1 MANDFLSVS
10 VIFLAAAVVAVP
22 IAQRLGLGSVLGYL
36 LAGIAIGPWGLGL
49 ISDVDAILH
58 FSEFGVVLLLFL
70 IGLELNPKKL
80 WQMRKPILGLGGG
93 QVVITS
99 LVITAIMMVGA
110 YGLALIGLRA
120 EISWLVDIRW
130 QDALVVGM
138 GLALSST
145 AIALRVIEE
154 QGLDGSETGQSGFA
168 VLLFQDI
175 AVIPMLAI
183 LPVLA
188 GGGGGSW
195 LDFVWMIGGIAALLI
210 GGHFLLRPLF
220 RWVVLS
226 GVREL
231 FNVAALLLV
240 IGIAV
245 VMQSLGL
252 SMALG
257 TFLAGVLLAE
267 SEYRHELEIAI
278 EPFKGLL
285 LGLFF
290 ISVGMAV
297 NLGLLVQYPLMILA
311 AVVALVSLKGFILYG
326 LARLFGT
333 RAKARSQMS
342 VILSQGGEFAFVL
355 FTAAQ
360 GEGLLGQQLNSMLL
374 VVVSLSMMTTP
385 LLLVLQNR
393 WFAYRFKS
401 TDSDLETDVIDRE
414 PRVIIAGFGRFG
426 QVVGRLLFANKIR
439 VTVLERDPS
448 QIQFLRKFGYK
459 VYYGDAT
466 QLDLL
471 RAAGAD
477 KAEAIII
484 CTDEPSEVIE
494 VVELCQQY
502 FPNLKVLARARSRVE
517 AHQLLNH
524 GVESFSRE
532 TFAGALDL
540 GRQALISLGM
550 HPYQAKRAEAHFSKL
565 DDVALRDL
573 LPQHSEDVHLA
584 TRAKE
589 ARKELEDIFEREMR
603 GERERHNG
611 WD

>member
-1 MANDFLSVS
+1 MANDVLSVS
-10 VIFLAAAVVAVP
+10 VVFLAAAVVAVP

-36 LAGIAIGPWGLGL
+36 LAGIAIGPWGLSL
-49 ISDVDAILH
+49 ITDVDAILH

-93 QVVITS
+93 QVVLTS
-99 LVITAIMMVGA
+99 AVITAIVMA
-110 YGLALIGLRA
+110 CSQFFP
-120 EISWLVDIRW
+120 EISWR
-130 QDALVVGM
+130 DALVVGM

-154 QGLDGSETGQSGFA
+154 QNLDGSETGQSGFA

-195 LDFVWMIGGIAALLI
+195 LDFVWMIGGIVALLV

-240 IGIAV
+240 IGIALG
-245 VMQSLGL
+245 MQSLGL

-297 NLGLLVQYPLMILA
+297 NLGLLLEFPLLILA
-311 AVVALVSLKGFILYG
+311 AVVALVVVKGLLLYG
-326 LARLFGT
+326 LARLFGI
-333 RAKARSQMS
+333 RAKSRSQMAA
-342 VILSQGGEFAFVL
+342 ILSQGGEFAFVL
-355 FTAAQ
+355 FTAAK
-360 GEGLLGQQLNSMLL
+360 GEGLLGESLTAFLL
-374 VVVSLSMMTTP
+374 VVVSISMMTTP
-385 LLLVLQNR
+385 LILLLQKK
-393 WFAYRFKS
+393 WFIHTFKADEE
-401 TDSDLETDVIDRE
+401 TLESDVIDRE
-414 PRVIIAGFGRFG
+414 PRVIITGFGRFG

-484 CTDEPSEVIE
+484 CADEPDEVMEI
-494 VVELCQQY
+494 VTLCQQH

-517 AHQLLNH
+517 AHQLLSH
-524 GVESFSRE
+524 GVENFSRE
-532 TFAGALDL
+532 TFASALDL
-540 GRQALISLGM
+540 GRQTLISLGM
-550 HPYQAKRAEAHFSKL
+550 HPYKAKRAEAHFRKL
-565 DDVALRDL
+565 DTTALRDL

-584 TRAKE
+584 SRSKE
-589 ARKELEDIFEREMR
+589 ARKELEEIFDREMR

>member
-1 MANDFLSVS
+1 MTNDFLVLSV
-10 VIFLAAAVVAVP
+10 VFLSAAIIAVP
-22 IAQRLGLGSVLGYL
+22 LAQKLGLGSVLGYL
-36 LAGIAIGPWGLGL
+36 IAGIIIGPWGLAL
-49 ISDVDAILH
+49 ISDVEAILH

-80 WQMRKPILGLGGG
+80 WQMRKPILGLGGS

-99 LVITAIMMVGA
+99 IVIAGIAMSFA
-110 YGLALIGLRA
+110 GLLPTITWR
-120 EISWLVDIRW
+120 
-130 QDALVVGM
+130 DAAVIGM

-154 QGLDGSETGQSGFA
+154 QQLSGSDTGKSGFA

-175 AVIPMLAI
+175 AVIPMLAL
-183 LPVLA
+183 LPALA
-188 GGGGGSW
+188 GGEGGSW
-195 LDFVWMIGGIAALLI
+195 NDAVWMLGGIALLLV

-220 RWVVLS
+220 RYVVMS

-240 IGIAV
+240 LGIALI
-245 VMQSLGL
+245 MQAFGL

-257 TFLAGVLLAE
+257 AFLAGVLLAE

-297 NLGLLVQYPLMILA
+297 NLGLLWQYPLQILA
-311 AVVALVSLKGFILYG
+311 AVLALVAVKGGVLYL
-326 LARLFGT
+326 LARIFGV
-333 RAKARSQMS
+333 REKSRSQMAA
-342 VILSQGGEFAFVL
+342 ILSQGGEFAFVL
-355 FTAAQ
+355 FTAART
-360 GEGLLGQQLNSMLL
+360 EGLLDGQLLAFLL

-385 LLLVLQNR
+385 LVLTLQNR
-393 WFAYRFKS
+393 WYVRGFQA
-401 TDSDLETDVIDRE
+401 DVEPEPETDVVDRS
-414 PRVIIAGFGRFG
+414 PQVIITGFGRFG
-426 QVVGRLLFANKIR
+426 QVIGRLLFSNKIK
-439 VTVLERDPS
+439 VTILERDPS

-459 VYYGDAT
+459 VFYGDAT

-471 RAAGAD
+471 RSAGAD

-484 CTDEPSEVIE
+484 CTDAPTEVME
-494 VVELCQQY
+494 VVALCQQH
-502 FPNLKVLARARSRVE
+502 FPHLKILARARSRVE
-517 AHQLLNH
+517 AHQLLSQ
-524 GVESFSRE
+524 GVECFSRE

-550 HPYQAKRAEAHFSKL
+550 HPYKAKRAEAHFRKI
-565 DDVALRDL
+565 DTQALRDL
-573 LPQHSEDVHLA
+573 LPQHSEEVNLA
-584 TRAKE
+584 SRQKE
-589 ARKELEDIFEREMR
+589 ARKELEEIFDREMR
-603 GERERHNG
+603 GEQERHHG

>member
-1 MANDFLSVS
+1 MTNDFLVLSV
-10 VIFLAAAVVAVP
+10 VFLSAAIIAVP
-22 IAQRLGLGSVLGYL
+22 LAQKLGLGSVLGYL
-36 LAGIAIGPWGLGL
+36 IAGIIIGPWGLAL

-80 WQMRKPILGLGGG
+80 WQMRKPILGLGGS

-99 LVITAIMMVGA
+99 IVIAGIVMGFA
-110 YGLALIGLRA
+110 GLLPTITWR
-120 EISWLVDIRW
+120 
-130 QDALVVGM
+130 DAAVIGM

-154 QGLDGSETGQSGFA
+154 QQLSGSDTGKSGFA

-175 AVIPMLAI
+175 AVIPMLAL
-183 LPVLA
+183 LPALA
-188 GGGGGSW
+188 GGEGGSW
-195 LDFVWMIGGIAALLI
+195 NDAVWMLGGIALLLV

-220 RWVVLS
+220 RYVVMS

-240 IGIAV
+240 LGIALI
-245 VMQSLGL
+245 MQAFGL

-257 TFLAGVLLAE
+257 AFLAGVLLAE

-297 NLGLLVQYPLMILA
+297 NLGLLWQYPLQILA
-311 AVVALVSLKGFILYG
+311 AVLALVAVKGGVLYL
-326 LARLFGT
+326 LARIFGV
-333 RAKARSQMS
+333 REKSRSQMAA
-342 VILSQGGEFAFVL
+342 ILSQGGEFAFVL
-355 FTAAQ
+355 FTAART
-360 GEGLLGQQLNSMLL
+360 EGLLDGQLLAFLL

-385 LLLVLQNR
+385 LVLTLQNR
-393 WFAYRFKS
+393 WYVRGFQA
-401 TDSDLETDVIDRE
+401 DVEPEPETDVVDRS
-414 PRVIIAGFGRFG
+414 PQVIITGFGRFG
-426 QVVGRLLFANKIR
+426 QVIGRLLFSNKIK
-439 VTVLERDPS
+439 VTILERDPS

-459 VYYGDAT
+459 VFYGDAT

-471 RAAGAD
+471 RSAGAD

-484 CTDEPSEVIE
+484 CTDAPTEVME
-494 VVELCQQY
+494 VVALCQQH
-502 FPNLKVLARARSRVE
+502 FPHLKILARARSRVE
-517 AHQLLNH
+517 AHQLLSQ
-524 GVESFSRE
+524 GVECFSRE

-550 HPYQAKRAEAHFSKL
+550 HPYKAKRAEAHFRKI
-565 DDVALRDL
+565 DTQALRDL
-573 LPQHSEDVHLA
+573 LPQHSEEVNLA
-584 TRAKE
+584 SRQKE
-589 ARKELEDIFEREMR
+589 ARKELEEIFDREMR
-603 GERERHNG
+603 GEQERHHG

>member
-1 MANDFLSVS
+1 MTNDFLVLSV
-10 VIFLAAAVVAVP
+10 VFLSAAIIAVP
-22 IAQRLGLGSVLGYL
+22 LAQKLGLGSVLGYL
-36 LAGIAIGPWGLGL
+36 IAGIIIGPWGLAL

-80 WQMRKPILGLGGG
+80 WQMRKPILGLGGS

-99 LVITAIMMVGA
+99 IVITGIVMSFA
-110 YGLALIGLRA
+110 GLLPTITWR
-120 EISWLVDIRW
+120 
-130 QDALVVGM
+130 DAAVIGM

-154 QGLDGSETGQSGFA
+154 QQLSGSDTGKSGFA

-175 AVIPMLAI
+175 AVIPMLAL
-183 LPVLA
+183 LPALA
-188 GGGGGSW
+188 GGEGGSW
-195 LDFVWMIGGIAALLI
+195 NDAVWMLGGIALLLV

-220 RWVVLS
+220 RYVVMS

-240 IGIAV
+240 LGIALI
-245 VMQSLGL
+245 MQAFGL

-257 TFLAGVLLAE
+257 AFLAGVLLAE

-297 NLGLLVQYPLMILA
+297 NLGLLWQYPLQILA
-311 AVVALVSLKGFILYG
+311 AVLALVAVKGGVLYL
-326 LARLFGT
+326 LARIFGV
-333 RAKARSQMS
+333 REKSRSQMAA
-342 VILSQGGEFAFVL
+342 ILSQGGEFAFVL
-355 FTAAQ
+355 FTAART
-360 GEGLLGQQLNSMLL
+360 EGLLDGQLLAFLL

-385 LLLVLQNR
+385 LVLTLQNR
-393 WFAYRFKS
+393 WYVRGFQA
-401 TDSDLETDVIDRE
+401 DVEPEPETDVVDRS
-414 PRVIIAGFGRFG
+414 PQVIITGFGRFG
-426 QVVGRLLFANKIR
+426 QVIGRLLFSNKIK
-439 VTVLERDPS
+439 VTILERDPS

-459 VYYGDAT
+459 VFYGDAT

-471 RAAGAD
+471 RSAGAD

-484 CTDEPSEVIE
+484 CTDAPTEVME
-494 VVELCQQY
+494 VVALCQQH
-502 FPNLKVLARARSRVE
+502 FPHLKILARARSRVE
-517 AHQLLNH
+517 AHQLLSQ
-524 GVESFSRE
+524 GVECFSRE

-550 HPYQAKRAEAHFSKL
+550 HPYKAKRAEAHFRKI
-565 DDVALRDL
+565 DTQALRDL
-573 LPQHSEDVHLA
+573 LPQHSEEVNLA
-584 TRAKE
+584 SRQKE
-589 ARKELEDIFEREMR
+589 ARKELEEIFDREMR
-603 GERERHNG
+603 GEQERHHG

>member
-1 MANDFLSVS
+1 MTNDFLVLSV
-10 VIFLAAAVVAVP
+10 VFLSAAIIAVP
-22 IAQRLGLGSVLGYL
+22 LAQKLGLGSVLGYL
-36 LAGIAIGPWGLGL
+36 IAGIIIGPWGLAL

-80 WQMRKPILGLGGG
+80 WQMRKPILGLGGS
-93 QVVITS
+93 QVVITNV
-99 LVITAIMMVGA
+99 VIAGIVMSFA
-110 YGLALIGLRA
+110 GLLPTITWR
-120 EISWLVDIRW
+120 
-130 QDALVVGM
+130 DAAVIGM

-154 QGLDGSETGQSGFA
+154 QQLSGSDTGKSGFA

-175 AVIPMLAI
+175 AVIPMLAL
-183 LPVLA
+183 LPALA
-188 GGGGGSW
+188 GGEGGSW
-195 LDFVWMIGGIAALLI
+195 NDAVWMLGGIALLLV

-220 RWVVLS
+220 RYVVMS

-240 IGIAV
+240 LGIALI
-245 VMQSLGL
+245 MQAFGL

-257 TFLAGVLLAE
+257 AFLVGVLLAE

-297 NLGLLVQYPLMILA
+297 NLGLLWQYPLQILA
-311 AVVALVSLKGFILYG
+311 AVLALVAVKGGVLYL
-326 LARLFGT
+326 LARIFGV
-333 RAKARSQMS
+333 REKSRSQMAA
-342 VILSQGGEFAFVL
+342 ILSQGGEFAFVL
-355 FTAAQ
+355 FTAART
-360 GEGLLGQQLNSMLL
+360 EGLLDGQLLAFLL

-385 LLLVLQNR
+385 LVLTLQNR
-393 WFAYRFKS
+393 WYVRGFQA
-401 TDSDLETDVIDRE
+401 DVEPEPETDVVDRS
-414 PRVIIAGFGRFG
+414 PQVIITGFGRFG
-426 QVVGRLLFANKIR
+426 QVIGRLLFSNKIK
-439 VTVLERDPS
+439 VTILGRDPS

-459 VYYGDAT
+459 VFYGDAT

-471 RAAGAD
+471 RSAGAD

-484 CTDEPSEVIE
+484 CTDAPTEVME
-494 VVELCQQY
+494 VVALCQQH
-502 FPNLKVLARARSRVE
+502 FPHLKILARARSRVE
-517 AHQLLNH
+517 AHQLLSQ
-524 GVESFSRE
+524 GVECFSRE

-550 HPYQAKRAEAHFSKL
+550 HPYKAKRAEAHFRKI
-565 DDVALRDL
+565 DTQALRDL
-573 LPQHSEDVHLA
+573 LPQHSEEVNLA
-584 TRAKE
+584 SRQKE
-589 ARKELEDIFEREMR
+589 ARKELEEIFDREMR
-603 GERERHNG
+603 GEQERHHG

>member
-1 MANDFLSVS
+1 MASDVLSVS
-10 VIFLAAAVVAVP
+10 VVFLAAAVVAVP

-36 LAGIAIGPWGLGL
+36 LAGIAIGPWGLRL

-80 WQMRKPILGLGGG
+80 WQMRRPILGLGGS
-93 QVVITS
+93 QVVLTS
-99 LVITAIMMVGA
+99 AVITALMMAAGRVF
-110 YGLALIGLRA
+110 LPDL
-120 EISWLVDIRW
+120 SWR
-130 QDALVVGM
+130 DAVVVGM

-154 QGLDGSETGQSGFA
+154 QSLDGSETGQSGFA

-175 AVIPMLAI
+175 AVIPMLAV

-195 LDFVWMIGGIAALLI
+195 LDFAWMIGGIVALLV

-240 IGIAV
+240 IGIALG
-245 VMQSLGL
+245 MQSLGL

-297 NLGLLVQYPLMILA
+297 NLGLLLEYPLQILL
-311 AVVALVSLKGFILYG
+311 AVIVLICVKGLLLYG
-326 LARLFGT
+326 LARMFGI
-333 RAKARSQMS
+333 RAKSRSQMAA
-342 VILSQGGEFAFVL
+342 ILSQGGEFAFVL
-355 FTAAQ
+355 FTAAL
-360 GEGLLGQQLNSMLL
+360 GEGLLGAQLSAFLL

-385 LLLVLQNR
+385 LILLLQDK
-393 WFAYRFKS
+393 WFVRTFKAEEEELE
-401 TDSDLETDVIDRE
+401 SDVVDRE
-414 PRVIIAGFGRFG
+414 PRVIITGFGRFG

-484 CTDEPSEVIE
+484 CTDEPDEVME
-494 VVELCQQY
+494 VVALCQQY

-517 AHQLLNH
+517 AHQLLSH
-524 GVESFSRE
+524 GVEHFSRE
-532 TFAGALDL
+532 TFASALDL

-550 HPYQAKRAEAHFSKL
+550 HPYKAKRAEAHFRKL
-565 DDVALRDL
+565 DTTALQDL

-584 TRAKE
+584 SRSKE
-589 ARKELEDIFEREMR
+589 ARKELEEIFDREMR

>member
-1 MANDFLSVS
+1 MTNDFLVLSV
-10 VIFLAAAVVAVP
+10 VFLSAAIIAVP
-22 IAQRLGLGSVLGYL
+22 LAQKLGLGSVLGYL
-36 LAGIAIGPWGLGL
+36 IAGIIIGPWGLAL

-80 WQMRKPILGLGGG
+80 WQMRKPILGLGGS
-93 QVVITS
+93 QVAITS
-99 LVITAIMMVGA
+99 IVIAGIVMSFA
-110 YGLALIGLRA
+110 GLLPTITWR
-120 EISWLVDIRW
+120 
-130 QDALVVGM
+130 DAAVIGM

-154 QGLDGSETGQSGFA
+154 QQLSGSETGQSGFA

-175 AVIPMLAI
+175 AVIPMLAL
-183 LPVLA
+183 LPALA
-188 GGGGGSW
+188 GGEGGSW
-195 LDFVWMIGGIAALLI
+195 NDAVWMLGGIALLLV

-220 RWVVLS
+220 RYVVMS

-240 IGIAV
+240 LGIALI
-245 VMQSLGL
+245 MQAFGL

-257 TFLAGVLLAE
+257 AFLAGVLLAE

-297 NLGLLVQYPLMILA
+297 NLGLLWQYPLQILA
-311 AVVALVSLKGFILYG
+311 AVLALVAVKGGVLYL
-326 LARLFGT
+326 LARIFGV
-333 RAKARSQMS
+333 REKSRSQMAA
-342 VILSQGGEFAFVL
+342 ILSQGGEFAFVL
-355 FTAAQ
+355 FTAART
-360 GEGLLGQQLNSMLL
+360 EGLLDGQLLAFLL

-385 LLLVLQNR
+385 LVLTLQNR
-393 WFAYRFKS
+393 WYVRGFQA
-401 TDSDLETDVIDRE
+401 DVEPEPETDVVDRS
-414 PRVIIAGFGRFG
+414 PQVIITGFGRFG
-426 QVVGRLLFANKIR
+426 QVIGRLLFSNKIK
-439 VTVLERDPS
+439 VTILERDPS

-459 VYYGDAT
+459 VFYGDAT

-471 RAAGAD
+471 RSAGAD

-484 CTDEPSEVIE
+484 CTDAPIE
-494 VVELCQQY
+494 VMEVVALCQQH
-502 FPNLKVLARARSRVE
+502 FPHLKILARARSRVE
-517 AHQLLNH
+517 AHQLLSQ
-524 GVESFSRE
+524 GVECFSRE

-550 HPYQAKRAEAHFSKL
+550 HPYKAKRAEAHFRKI
-565 DDVALRDL
+565 DTQALRDL
-573 LPQHSEDVHLA
+573 LPQHSEEVNLA
-584 TRAKE
+584 SQQKE
-589 ARKELEDIFEREMR
+589 ARKELEEIFDREMR
-603 GERERHNG
+603 GEQERHHG

>member
-1 MANDFLSVS
+1 MASDVLSVS
-10 VIFLAAAVVAVP
+10 VVFLAAAVVAVP

-36 LAGIAIGPWGLGL
+36 LAGIAIGPWGLRL

-80 WQMRKPILGLGGG
+80 WQMRKPILGLGGS
-93 QVVITS
+93 QVVVTS
-99 LVITAIMMVGA
+99 IVIAAIVMA
-110 YGLALIGLRA
+110 CRSFLPD
-120 EISWLVDIRW
+120 ISWR
-130 QDALVVGM
+130 DAAVVGM

-154 QGLDGSETGQSGFA
+154 QNLDGSETGQSGFA

-175 AVIPMLAI
+175 AVIPMLAV

-195 LDFVWMIGGIAALLI
+195 LDFAWMIGGILALLV

-240 IGIAV
+240 IGIALG
-245 VMQSLGL
+245 MQSLGL

-297 NLGLLVQYPLMILA
+297 NLGLLLEYPLQILL
-311 AVVALVSLKGFILYG
+311 AVIALICVKGLLLYG
-326 LARLFGT
+326 LARVFGI
-333 RAKARSQMS
+333 RAKSRSQMAA
-342 VILSQGGEFAFVL
+342 ILSQGGEFAFVL
-355 FTAAQ
+355 FTAAL
-360 GEGLLGQQLNSMLL
+360 GEGLLGKELSAFLL
-374 VVVSLSMMTTP
+374 VVVSISMMTTP
-385 LLLVLQNR
+385 LILLLQDK
-393 WFAYRFKS
+393 WFIRTFKAEEEA
-401 TDSDLETDVIDRE
+401 LESDVIDRE
-414 PRVIIAGFGRFG
+414 PRVIITGFGRFG

-484 CTDEPSEVIE
+484 CTDEPDEVME
-494 VVELCQQY
+494 VVTLCQQY

-517 AHQLLNH
+517 AHQLLSH
-524 GVESFSRE
+524 GVECFSRE

-550 HPYQAKRAEAHFSKL
+550 HPYKAKRAEAHFRKL
-565 DDVALRDL
+565 DTTALRDL

-584 TRAKE
+584 SRAKE
-589 ARKELEDIFEREMR
+589 ARKELEEIFDREMR

>member
-1 MANDFLSVS
+1 MTNDFLVLSV
-10 VIFLAAAVVAVP
+10 VFLSAAIIAVP
-22 IAQRLGLGSVLGYL
+22 LAQKLGLGSVLGYL
-36 LAGIAIGPWGLGL
+36 IAGIIIGPWGLAL

-80 WQMRKPILGLGGG
+80 WQMRKPILGLGGS

-99 LVITAIMMVGA
+99 IVIAGIVMSFA
-110 YGLALIGLRA
+110 GLLPTITWR
-120 EISWLVDIRW
+120 
-130 QDALVVGM
+130 DAAVIGM

-154 QGLDGSETGQSGFA
+154 QQLSGSDTGKSGFA

-175 AVIPMLAI
+175 AVIPMLAL
-183 LPVLA
+183 LPALA
-188 GGGGGSW
+188 GGEGGSW
-195 LDFVWMIGGIAALLI
+195 NDAVWMLGGIALLLV

-220 RWVVLS
+220 RYVVMS

-240 IGIAV
+240 LGIALI
-245 VMQSLGL
+245 MQAFGL

-257 TFLAGVLLAE
+257 AFLAGVLLAE

-297 NLGLLVQYPLMILA
+297 NLGLLWQYPLQILA
-311 AVVALVSLKGFILYG
+311 AVLALVTVKGGVLYL
-326 LARLFGT
+326 LARIFGV
-333 RAKARSQMS
+333 REKSRSQMAA
-342 VILSQGGEFAFVL
+342 ILSQGGEFAFVL
-355 FTAAQ
+355 FTAART
-360 GEGLLGQQLNSMLL
+360 EGLLDGQLLAFLL

-385 LLLVLQNR
+385 LVLTLQNR
-393 WFAYRFKS
+393 WYVRGFQA
-401 TDSDLETDVIDRE
+401 DVEPEPETDVVDRS
-414 PRVIIAGFGRFG
+414 PQVIITGFGRFG
-426 QVVGRLLFANKIR
+426 QVIGRLLFSNKIK
-439 VTVLERDPS
+439 VTILERDPS

-459 VYYGDAT
+459 VFYGDAT

-471 RAAGAD
+471 RSAGAD

-484 CTDEPSEVIE
+484 CTDAPTEVME
-494 VVELCQQY
+494 VVALCQQH
-502 FPNLKVLARARSRVE
+502 FPHLKILARARSRVE
-517 AHQLLNH
+517 AHQLLSQ
-524 GVESFSRE
+524 GVECFSRE

-550 HPYQAKRAEAHFSKL
+550 HPYKAKRAEAHFRKI
-565 DDVALRDL
+565 DIQALRDL
-573 LPQHSEDVHLA
+573 LPQHSEEVNLA
-584 TRAKE
+584 SRQKE
-589 ARKELEDIFEREMR
+589 ARKELEEIFDREMR
-603 GERERHNG
+603 GEQERHHG